1 MTNFVYD
8 SNDFFQ
14 QWDALRAG
22 ARLAYESNRT
32 LLAPPLHLSMEDDP
46 ESQRWIQIPWSMI
59 YDAQPIK
66 DKYGIRIIDE
76 LDNDDKSILP
86 PPPAQLVQMQSTSPE
101 TWSNR
106 LSQWLFQTSSTSQ
119 QQASSSSNHHDDAM
133 TNGLPPLQLPHLQD
147 FVALENMPHV
157 RFGQGMSFLVYRRE
171 FLSEAQR
178 RLDHALHSDLLL
190 RPDGVQPIMLA
201 ANQII
206 RTLGGSRHY
215 DGLNIRFTEY
225 NNMTMADDDEDD
237 EEEEEDL
244 KLLETNNETSL
255 DDDVILELLSGLPIN
270 LAVSAALPVQAS
282 TRLASVTNQVASP
295 SKEALLSA
303 CIDYRRNTDNRF
315 PVFYLVTDTDPADQP
330 DMFLPFYRLFPCT
343 FTKHDLRHHLSVD
356 IPFLI
361 DPYISARG
369 DATTKDDILALL
381 QPIVDIIVAGRG
393 ISLCDGC
400 LKKDKIGYLSTC
412 INRLFLFGAATFWEI
427 KHCWPTTKDSLS
439 EMSAS
444 YCHVK

>member
-32 LLAPPLHLSMEDDP
+32 LLAPPLHLSMENDP

-59 YDAQPIK
+59 YSVQPIK
-66 DKYGIRIIDE
+66 DKYGIRIMDE
-76 LDNDDKSILP
+76 LDNEDKSILP
-86 PPPAQLVQMQSTSPE
+86 PPAQLIQMQSTSPE

-106 LSQWLFQTSSTSQ
+106 LSQWLFQTSSSSQ
-119 QQASSSSNHHDDAM
+119 QQASSSSSSNHHDDDDEDAM
-133 TNGLPPLQLPHLQD
+133 TTGLPPLQVPHLQD

-225 NNMTMADDDEDD
+225 NNVTMADDEDD
-237 EEEEEDL
+237 QEEEEEGEDL
-244 KLLETNNETSL
+244 KLLETNNEISL

-282 TRLASVTNQVASP
+282 TRLAAVMNQAAPS

-315 PVFYLVTDTDPADQP
+315 PVFYLVTDIDPADQP

-343 FTKHDLRHHLSVD
+343 FTKHDLRHHLNVD
-356 IPFLI
+356 IPSLI

-393 ISLCDGC
+393 ISLCDGF
-400 LKKDKIGYLSTC
+400 LKKDKIG
-412 INRLFLFGAATFWEI
+412 
-427 KHCWPTTKDSLS
+427 
-439 EMSAS
+439 
-444 YCHVK
+444 

>member
-8 SNDFFQ
+8 SGDFFQ

-32 LLAPPLHLSMEDDP
+32 LLAPPLHLSMENDP

-59 YDAQPIK
+59 YNVQPIK

-76 LDNDDKSILP
+76 HDDNNDESIPP

-106 LSQWLFQTSSTSQ
+106 LSQWLFRTQ
-119 QQASSSSNHHDDAM
+119 QQASSSSNHHDNDDDDDEDTTT
-133 TNGLPPLQLPHLQD
+133 TNGLPPLQVPHLQD
-147 FVALENMPHV
+147 FVALKNMPHA
-157 RFGQGMSFLVYRRE
+157 RFGQGMSYLVYRRE

-190 RPDGVQPIMLA
+190 RPDGLQPITLA

-206 RTLGGSRHY
+206 HTLGGSRHY
-215 DGLNIRFTEY
+215 DGLNIRFAEY
-225 NNMTMADDDEDD
+225 NNVTMNDNDDDEDD
-237 EEEEEDL
+237 EEEGEEEDL

-282 TRLASVTNQVASP
+282 TRLAAVMNQATPP

-315 PVFYLVTDTDPADQP
+315 PVFYLVTDIDPADQP
-330 DMFLPFYRLFPCT
+330 DMFLPLYRLFPCT

-356 IPFLI
+356 IPSLI
-361 DPYISARG
+361 NPYISARG

-393 ISLCDGC
+393 NSLCDGFFE
-400 LKKDKIGYLSTC
+400 KG
-412 INRLFLFGAATFWEI
+412 
-427 KHCWPTTKDSLS
+427 
-439 EMSAS
+439 
-444 YCHVK
+444 